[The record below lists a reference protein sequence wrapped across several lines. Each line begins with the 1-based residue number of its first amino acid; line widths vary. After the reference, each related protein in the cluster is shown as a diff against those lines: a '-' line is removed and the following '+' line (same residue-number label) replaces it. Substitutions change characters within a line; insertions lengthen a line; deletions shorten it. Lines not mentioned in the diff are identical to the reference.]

1 MEEIS
6 LRELIEILIS
16 RKKIICIVTIFAV
29 ACSAIF
35 SFFIIDPKYEAKM
48 ILMASGTTNDL
59 GNTQLGNTQTAGNG
73 NIDNMLNFISKYPS
87 MNIETYRQ
95 QIKTPE
101 VLEKTIKDLK
111 LEDKYNVNT
120 LADKINLETIKDT
133 NLITIKLEDEDPKL
147 AADIVNKLGENF
159 VLFVSNNAGERS
171 AKTSE
176 YLKEQMEVEKKNYD
190 QALLEL
196 KEMLSKPRGADEL
209 DLELKAKL
217 KQITNFKIQINELS
231 IKKDALT
238 SAIKV
243 SQSDAGE
250 SSSLMLQPNLSG
262 KKSSVPSSIN
272 FSLSDSTK
280 VLKIEL
286 AEVETSLNSMKSKLA
301 ELQND
306 IEKLQI
312 EYQDKMHKENLAK
325 KKVEIAQK
333 NYETFVAKYEE
344 VKVTESSKIGEASI
358 TIVSKA
364 YPSSNPVSPR
374 KALNMA
380 ISLVL
385 GLMVGI
391 FTAFFQEYWQNS
403 NTSLELEE
411 KKN

>member
-16 RKKIICIVTIFAV
+16 RKKVICIVTILALV
-29 ACSAIF
+29 CSAIL
-35 SFFIIDPKYEAKM
+35 SFFIIDPQYEAKM
-48 ILMASGTTNDL
+48 ILMASGATNEL
-59 GNTQLGNTQTAGNG
+59 GNTQVAESG

-101 VLEKTIKDLK
+101 VLKKTIEDLK
-111 LEDKYNVNT
+111 LEDKYNVKT
-120 LADKINLETIKDT
+120 LADKISLETIKDT
-133 NLITIKLEDEDPKL
+133 NLITIKVEDEDSKL

-159 VLFVSNNAGERS
+159 VLFVSNNASKRS
-171 AKTSE
+171 TKTSE
-176 YLKEQMEVEKKNYD
+176 YLKEQMEVEKENYD

-196 KEMLSKPRGADEL
+196 KEILSKPRGADEL
-209 DLELKAKL
+209 ELELKAKL
-217 KQITNFKIQINELS
+217 EQITNFKTQINELS

-243 SQSDAGE
+243 SQSDAGK

-262 KKSSVPSSIN
+262 KESSIPSSIN

-333 NYETFVAKYEE
+333 TYETFVTKYEE

-358 TIVSKA
+358 TIVSQA
-364 YPSSNPVSPR
+364 YPSQNPVSPR

-385 GLMVGI
+385 GLMLGVFI
-391 FTAFFQEYWQNS
+391 AFFQEYWQNS